1 MAKTLFEMLSGGE
14 TPAQQRQRTREESE
28 ARRDYNRQEGV
39 QKKRLHSALD
49 MLGMV
54 PVAGEPAD
62 LLNMALYG
70 IEGKPKEAAISGAAM
85 VPGLGV
91 AAMAGKKFPNLF
103 KLEWYEQTLDYMK
116 NVVNAQG
123 YGNKEVKNI
132 INNAH
137 KRLTTYLRGD
147 GKKNRPKRILRAGNA
162 PNKSVAE
169 RQIRRQDEL
178 AFELAQKE
186 LRLASSQESSLN
198 NILKMTDDKIAKGE
212 IVPKPVKKKV
222 KKQRD
227 VRSDSFSRVG
237 GSWHRRN

>member
-1 MAKTLFEMLSGGE
+1 MAKTLFEMLSGGMSPDE
-14 TPAQQRQRTREESE
+14 QRQKTKEESE
-28 ARRDYNRQEGV
+28 SRREFNRQEGV

-49 MLGMV
+49 MIGLAPGV
-54 PVAGEPAD
+54 GEPAD

-70 IEGKPKEAAISGAAM
+70 LEGKPKEAAISGAAM

-91 AAMAGKKFPNLF
+91 AAIAGKKFPNLF

-116 NVVNAQG
+116 NVVNAEG

-137 KRLTTYLRGD
+137 KRLTTYLKGE
-147 GKKNRPKRILRAGNA
+147 GKKNRPKRILRSANA
-162 PNKSVAE
+162 PNKGVAE

-178 AFELAQKE
+178 SLELAQKE
-186 LRLASSQESSLN
+186 LRSASVQDKSLN
-198 NILKMTDDKIAKGE
+198 NILKMTDEKIAKGE
-212 IVPKPVKKKV
+212 FVPKPVKKNV
-222 KKQRD
+222 AKKRD

-237 GSWHRRN
+237 GSWHRRQ